1 MAASCY
7 RDMLVMVEQE
17 KNLRRDLL
25 EGGVTGK
32 LTLNPNYILGGKF
45 KFSII
50 NC

>member
-32 LTLNPNYILGGKF
+32 LTLDPKQFWREIQ
-45 KFSII
+45 
-50 NC
+50 NCLLLIV

>member
-1 MAASCY
+1 MRLSFFQVAASCY

-32 LTLNPNYILGGKF
+32 LTLNRR
-45 KFSII
+45 
-50 NC
+50 